1 MSTFTIVF
9 LTTMLIVCLTGLTHV
24 FLARFRRVGT
34 PIIPAEQLPFV
45 SVIIPARNEETK
57 IARCLESLA
66 QQDYPNY
73 EIVIIDDRSTD
84 RTGEIIQEIAD
95 RFPHIKFVKGRE
107 TPTGWIGKCN
117 ALVQAYP
124 HATGNW
130 LVFADADTC
139 HQPHSLRRAVD
150 YAIINKVDM
159 VSFMPLQE
167 LKTFWEQVVSPVL
180 LGSFLAGDPLNS
192 VNDPDHVRAYAY
204 GQYILISRNAY
215 ETVGTH
221 RAVHDQILDDIMLAQ
236 RVKGSGFHINAADG
250 CTLYSVRMYQ
260 DLESLWY
267 GWTKN
272 AYALIECRLV
282 YLAMILLLINGAII
296 SPFIHLAILCQGVAA
311 GNPPHIFLYIAPL
324 VAVEFIFMGAWY
336 GRTKQYY
343 EGARW
348 YHFFLLPLG
357 CVMVTAIYLR
367 SAYLVLS
374 KNNVSWKGRHYVV
387 NTHKTI
393 EPQPSVTSNPADVM
407 PIDGLSVF
415 ETTSAPE
422 LMRK

>member
-9 LTTMLIVCLTGLTHV
+9 LTTILIVSLTGLTHI
-24 FLARFRRVGT
+24 FLARFRRVRT
-34 PIIPAEQLPFV
+34 PMVPAEQLPFI
-45 SVIIPARNEETK
+45 SVVIPARNEETK

-66 QQDYPNY
+66 TQDYPNY

-84 RTGEIIQEIAD
+84 KTSEIIQEIAS
-95 RFPHIKFVKGRE
+95 RHPHIKFIKGRE

-124 HATGNW
+124 HAKGDW
-130 LVFADADTC
+130 IVFSDADTC
-139 HQPHSLRRAVD
+139 HEPHSLRYAVD

-159 VSFMPLQE
+159 ISFMPLQE
-167 LKTFWEQVVSPVL
+167 LRTFWEQVVSPVM

-192 VNDPDHVRAYAY
+192 VNDPNHVRAYAY

-236 RVKGSGFHINAADG
+236 RVKGSGFHIMAVDG
-250 CTLYSVRMYQ
+250 CHLYKVRMYQ
-260 DLESLWY
+260 DLESLWF

-272 AYALIECRLV
+272 AYALIECNLL
-282 YLAMILLLINGAII
+282 YLAMILILINGAII
-296 SPFIHLAILCQGVAA
+296 SPFVHLAILAQGVAS

-324 VAVEFIFMGAWY
+324 VAIEFIGMAAWY
-336 GRTKQYY
+336 GHTKQFYD
-343 EGARW
+343 GAKW
-348 YHFFLLPLG
+348 SHFFLLPLG
-357 CVMVTAIYLR
+357 CVIFTAIYLR

-374 KNNVSWKGRHYVV
+374 GNKVSWKGRQYRV
-387 NTHKTI
+387 NSHKTI
-393 EPQPSVTSNPADVM
+393 EPQPTETVDELPVDSMT
-407 PIDGLSVF
+407 LF
-415 ETTSAPE
+415 ESASKE
-422 LMRK
+422 LATK

>member
-1 MSTFTIVF
+1 MSIFTIVF
-9 LTTMLIVCLTGLTHV
+9 LTTLLIVSLTGLTHV
-24 FLARFRRVGT
+24 FLSGFRRIRT

-84 RTGEIIQEIAD
+84 KTGEIIQEIAS
-95 RFPHIKFVKGRE
+95 RHPHIKFIKGTE

-124 HATGNW
+124 HAKGSW

-139 HQPHSLRRAVD
+139 HEPHSLRFAVD

-167 LKTFWEQVVSPVL
+167 LRTFWEQVVSPVL

-192 VNDPDHVRAYAY
+192 VNDPNHVRAYAY

-215 ETVGTH
+215 DTIGTH

-236 RVKGSGFHINAADG
+236 RVKGSGFHIMAVDG
-250 CTLYSVRMYQ
+250 CKLYRVRMYQ
-260 DLESLWY
+260 DLESLWF

-272 AYALIECRLV
+272 AYALIECNLL
-282 YLAMILLLINGAII
+282 YLAMILLLINGAVI
-296 SPFIHLAILCQGVAA
+296 SPFVHLGILVA
-311 GNPPHIFLYIAPL
+311 GIIGGHPPHIFQYIAPL
-324 VAVEFIFMGAWY
+324 VAVEFIGLAAWY
-336 GRTKQYY
+336 GRTKQFYV
-343 EGARW
+343 GVNW
-348 YHFFLLPLG
+348 NHFLLLPLG

-374 KNNVSWKGRHYVV
+374 GNNVSWKGRQYRV
-387 NTHKTI
+387 NSHKTV
-393 EPQPSVTSNPADVM
+393 EPQPSEAVEA
-407 PIDGLSVF
+407 LSVY
-415 ETTSAPE
+415 ETPVKE
-422 LMRK
+422 LAK

>member
-9 LTTMLIVCLTGLTHV
+9 LTTILIVSLTGLTHI
-24 FLARFRRVGT
+24 FLARFRRIHT
-34 PIIPAEQLPFV
+34 PIIPAEQLPFI

-84 RTGEIIQEIAD
+84 KTGEIIQEIAD
-95 RFPHIKFVKGRE
+95 RYPHIKFIKGRE

-124 HATGNW
+124 HAKGDW
-130 LVFADADTC
+130 VVFSDADTC
-139 HQPHSLRRAVD
+139 HQVHSLRYAVN

-167 LKTFWEQVVSPVL
+167 LGTFWEQVVSPVM

-192 VNDPDHVRAYAY
+192 VNDPNHVRAYAY
-204 GQYILISRNAY
+204 GQFILISRYAY

-236 RVKGSGFHINAADG
+236 RVKGSGFHIMAVDG
-250 CTLYSVRMYQ
+250 CHLYKVRMYQ
-260 DLESLWY
+260 DLESLWF

-272 AYALIECRLV
+272 AYALIECNLL
-282 YLAMILLLINGAII
+282 YLAMILVLINGAII
-296 SPFIHLAILCQGVAA
+296 SPFIHLAILAQGVAG

-324 VAVEFIFMGAWY
+324 VAIEFIGMAAWY
-336 GRTKQYY
+336 GHTKQFYD
-343 EGARW
+343 GAKW
-348 YHFFLLPLG
+348 SHFFLLPLG
-357 CVMVTAIYLR
+357 CVIFTAIYLR

-374 KNNVSWKGRHYVV
+374 GNNVSWKGRHYRV
-387 NTHKTI
+387 NSHKTI
-393 EPQPSVTSNPADVM
+393 EPQPGETVEDVPVESISM
-407 PIDGLSVF
+407 F
-415 ETTSAPE
+415 ETAGQQ
-422 LMRK
+422 LARK

>member
-1 MSTFTIVF
+1 MSIFTIVF
-9 LTTMLIVCLTGLTHV
+9 LTTLLIVSLTGLTHV
-24 FLARFRRVGT
+24 FLTGFRRIRT
-34 PIIPAEQLPFV
+34 PIIPVEQLPFV
-45 SVIIPARNEETK
+45 SVIIPARNEESK

-66 QQDYPNY
+66 SQDYPNY

-84 RTGEIIQEIAD
+84 RTGEIIQEIAA
-95 RFPHIKFVKGRE
+95 RHPHIKFIKGNE

-139 HQPHSLRRAVD
+139 HEPHSLRFAVD

-167 LKTFWEQVVSPVL
+167 LRTFWEQVVSPVL

-192 VNDPDHVRAYAY
+192 VNDPNHVRAYAY

-236 RVKGSGFHINAADG
+236 RVKGSGFHIMAVDG
-250 CTLYSVRMYQ
+250 CKLYRVRMYQ
-260 DLESLWY
+260 DLESLWF

-272 AYALIECRLV
+272 AYALIECNLL

-296 SPFIHLAILCQGVAA
+296 SPFVHLGILFAGVA
-311 GNPPHIFLYIAPL
+311 GGDPPHIFQYIAPL
-324 VAVEFIFMGAWY
+324 VAIEFVGLAAWF
-336 GRTKQYY
+336 GRTKQFYV
-343 EGARW
+343 GSTW
-348 YHFFLLPLG
+348 NHFLLLPLG

-374 KNNVSWKGRHYVV
+374 GNNVSWKGRQYRV
-387 NTHKTI
+387 NSHKTV
-393 EPQPSVTSNPADVM
+393 EPQPGEVVEALSIYDTPAQ
-407 PIDGLSVF
+407 
-415 ETTSAPE
+415 E
-422 LMRK
+422 LAK

>member
-9 LTTMLIVCLTGLTHV
+9 LTTILIVSLTGLTHV
-24 FLARFRRVGT
+24 FLARFRRIRT
-34 PIIPAEQLPFV
+34 PIIPSEQLPFV

-66 QQDYPNY
+66 RQDYPNY

-84 RTGEIIQEIAD
+84 KTGEIIQEIAS
-95 RFPHIKFVKGRE
+95 RYAHVKFIKGNE

-124 HATGNW
+124 HARGKW

-139 HQPHSLRRAVD
+139 HEPHSVRYAVD

-167 LKTFWEQVVSPVL
+167 LRTFWEQVVSPVL
-180 LGSFLAGDPLNS
+180 LGSFLVGDPLNS
-192 VNDPDHVRAYAY
+192 VNDPNHVRAYAY

-215 ETVGTH
+215 DTVGTH

-236 RVKGSGFHINAADG
+236 RVKGSGFHIMAVDG
-250 CTLYSVRMYQ
+250 CKLYRVRMYQ
-260 DLESLWY
+260 DLESLWF

-272 AYALIECRLV
+272 AYALIECNLL
-282 YLAMILLLINGAII
+282 YLAMILILINGSII
-296 SPFIHLAILCQGVAA
+296 SPFVHLGILTAGILS

-324 VAVEFIFMGAWY
+324 VVLEFIGLAAWY
-336 GRTKQYY
+336 GRTKQFYT
-343 EGARW
+343 GVHW
-348 YHFFLLPLG
+348 KHFFLLPLG

-374 KNNVSWKGRHYVV
+374 GNNVSWKGRQYRV
-387 NTHKTI
+387 NSHKTI
-393 EPQPSVTSNPADVM
+393 EPQPHEAASSPEAAPAQTVSQHP
-407 PIDGLSVF
+407 PILG
-415 ETTSAPE
+415 
-422 LMRK
+422 

>member
-1 MSTFTIVF
+1 MSTFTVVF
-9 LTTMLIVCLTGLTHV
+9 LTTLLIVSLTGLTHV
-24 FLARFRRVGT
+24 FLTGFRRIRT
-34 PIIPAEQLPFV
+34 PIIPTEQLPFV

-66 QQDYPNY
+66 KQDYPNY

-84 RTGEIIQEIAD
+84 KTGEIIAEIAS
-95 RFPHIKFVKGRE
+95 RYPHIKFIKGNE

-124 HATGNW
+124 HAKGNW

-139 HQPHSLRRAVD
+139 HEPHSLRFAVD

-167 LKTFWEQVVSPVL
+167 LRTFWEQVVSPVL

-192 VNDPDHVRAYAY
+192 VNDPNHVRAYAY

-236 RVKGSGFHINAADG
+236 RVKGSGFHIMAVDG
-250 CTLYSVRMYQ
+250 CKLYKVRMYQ
-260 DLESLWY
+260 DLESLWF

-272 AYALIECRLV
+272 AYALIECNLL

-296 SPFIHLAILCQGVAA
+296 SPFIHIGILANGVLS
-311 GNPPHIFLYIAPL
+311 GNPPHIFMYIAPL
-324 VAVEFIFMGAWY
+324 VAIEFIGLAAWF
-336 GRTKQYY
+336 GRTKQFYV
-343 EGARW
+343 GVNW
-348 YHFFLLPLG
+348 NHFLLLPLG
-357 CVMVTAIYLR
+357 CLMVTAIYLR

-374 KNNVSWKGRHYVV
+374 GNNVSWKGRQYRV
-387 NTHKTI
+387 NSHKTV
-393 EPQPSVTSNPADVM
+393 EPQPGEVAMSVY
-407 PIDGLSVF
+407 
-415 ETTSAPE
+415 ETAAQE
-422 LMRK
+422 LVK

>member
-9 LTTMLIVCLTGLTHV
+9 LTTILIVSLTGLTHV
-24 FLARFRRVGT
+24 FLARFKRIRT
-34 PIIPAEQLPFV
+34 PIIPCEQLPFV

-66 QQDYPNY
+66 RQDYPNY

-84 RTGEIIQEIAD
+84 KTGEIIQEIAS
-95 RFPHIKFVKGRE
+95 RYAHIKFIKGNE

-124 HATGNW
+124 HARGKW

-139 HQPHSLRRAVD
+139 HEPHSLRYAVD

-167 LKTFWEQVVSPVL
+167 LRTFWEQVVSPVL
-180 LGSFLAGDPLNS
+180 LGSFLVGDPLNS
-192 VNDPDHVRAYAY
+192 VNDPNHVRAYAY

-215 ETVGTH
+215 DTVGTH

-236 RVKGSGFHINAADG
+236 RVKGSGFHIMAVDG
-250 CTLYSVRMYQ
+250 CKLYRVRMYQ
-260 DLESLWY
+260 DLESLWF

-272 AYALIECRLV
+272 AYALIECNLL
-282 YLAMILLLINGAII
+282 YLAMILLLINGSII
-296 SPFIHLAILCQGVAA
+296 SPFVHLGILASGCLS

-324 VAVEFIFMGAWY
+324 VALEFIGLAAWY
-336 GRTKQYY
+336 ARTKQFY
-343 EGARW
+343 EGVKW
-348 YHFFLLPLG
+348 NHFFLLPLG
-357 CVMVTAIYLR
+357 CMMVTAIYLR

-374 KNNVSWKGRHYVV
+374 GNNVSWKGRQYRV
-387 NTHKTI
+387 NSHKTI
-393 EPQPSVTSNPADVM
+393 EPQPQDALATTDGALTTSNSGV
-407 PIDGLSVF
+407 
-415 ETTSAPE
+415 
-422 LMRK
+422 